1 MWIEPGAK
9 GGQPGTGKASLA
21 KDGAPFCRVPWDVCS
36 VSHGLCFYISV
47 LFCSLRNHI
56 YLHISLAPSDPLF
69 EIWRTDNPSGPI
81 GWGFTP
87 NAANSM
93 GERNGNIHVTYT
105 STSFHIRVT
114 TEAHPEGGR
123 KSLEKGDCRMNRHPQ
138 IVYYRGIYRNID
150 HATLRSSFIY
160 VSSW

>member
-1 MWIEPGAK
+1 MPRE
-9 GGQPGTGKASLA
+9 ASLELERHRELRM
-21 KDGAPFCRVPWDVCS
+21 PLHS
-36 VSHGLCFYISV
+36 VGFHEMSALVLTVCFYISV

-69 EIWRTDNPSGPI
+69 EIWRTDNLSAPI

-105 STSFHIRVT
+105 SFHIHVT

-123 KSLEKGDCRMNRHPQ
+123 KSLEKGDCRMNRHPK

-150 HATLRSSFIY
+150 HGALRSSFIY